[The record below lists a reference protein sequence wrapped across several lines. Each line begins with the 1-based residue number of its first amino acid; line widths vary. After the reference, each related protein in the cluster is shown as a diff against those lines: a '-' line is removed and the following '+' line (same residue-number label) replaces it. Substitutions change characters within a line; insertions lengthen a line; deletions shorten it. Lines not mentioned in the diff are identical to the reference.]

1 MLETIST
8 NSIRF
13 LVDFC
18 LWNLTCTTFE
28 GMKIRQPDKQ
38 WDEDPGQKISNIR
51 RADGR
56 SIHTQQVWYAP
67 ILLARHFQTC
77 DYDATSIFLLLL
89 PICKRCIFIHMR
101 TRPAYPYLYST
112 PPPPLAPSITYP
124 MNSFGIGSDNDHF
137 APMQMDFSTSEFSL
151 SLCVRLSM
159 DDFPF
164 NLWKASKS
172 RWKSMSLSFIR
183 RPCKM
188 LTFYSCRI
196 SFVHYN
202 LLPRTPHYIEMRR
215 TKFINLTMNW
225 RSFDAHLVHSFIW

>member
-112 PPPPLAPSITYP
+112 PQPPLLLLRLHIQWIHSVSEAIMITLLQCKWISPQVNSVFPCVFVCQWTIFHSICEKHPNQDENPCHY
-124 MNSFGIGSDNDHF
+124 
-137 APMQMDFSTSEFSL
+137 L
-151 SLCVRLSM
+151 SYVDRAKCWR
-159 DDFPF
+159 
-164 NLWKASKS
+164 
-172 RWKSMSLSFIR
+172 FIHVV
-183 RPCKM
+183 
-188 LTFYSCRI
+188 S
-196 SFVHYN
+196 
-202 LLPRTPHYIEMRR
+202 
-215 TKFINLTMNW
+215 
-225 RSFDAHLVHSFIW
+225 HSFITICYLVHLIILKCVVLNS